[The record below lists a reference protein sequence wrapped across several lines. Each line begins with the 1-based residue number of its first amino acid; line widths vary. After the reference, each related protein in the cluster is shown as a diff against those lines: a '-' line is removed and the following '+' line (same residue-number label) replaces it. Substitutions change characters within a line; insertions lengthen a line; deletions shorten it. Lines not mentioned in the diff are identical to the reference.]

1 MHASRERGYAT
12 RAKILQATAEL
23 VAEAGWSGFSTRDIA
38 ARAGVTQGIVSYHWR
53 SKDELV
59 REAALAASARALAPI
74 FDVLERAPSLT
85 AALEQMLAL
94 EELFTDE
101 PQLTLLF
108 FETMLHAGRDPQLR
122 EALAEMIRDFRS
134 RLAAALADR
143 GAADPEATAA
153 ALTAAL
159 DGLFLHAVVDDRL
172 DVRATGAVFLR
183 LVDEVDSSGGR
194 SRRRS
199 SRPAGAGPTQR
210 KRIDSG

>member
-1 MHASRERGYAT
+1 MHASRERGHAT

-38 ARAGVTQGIVSYHWR
+38 TRAGVTQGIVSYHWR

-59 REAALAASARALAPI
+59 REAALAASAQVLAPV
-74 FDVLERAPSLT
+74 FDAVEQAPSVT
-85 AALEQMLAL
+85 AALEQMLEL
-94 EELFTDE
+94 EELFRDE
-101 PQLTLLF
+101 PQLTLLL
-108 FETMLHAGRDPQLR
+108 FETMLQAGRDPQLR
-122 EALAEMIRDFRS
+122 EALAEMLRDFRAG
-134 RLAAALADR
+134 LAAALAGQ
-143 GAADPEATAA
+143 GAADPDATAA

-183 LVDEVDSSGGR
+183 LVDGLDSSGGR

-199 SRPAGAGPTQR
+199 SRPAHR